1 MTELASLFLLIII
14 FLLLIIPGVF
24 MLYGYFIDRNQRRH
38 SVLKNYPLIGRV
50 RYFFESIGPELRQYL
65 FTEDNE
71 GKPFSRKDY
80 QNIVLPAK
88 YKKRMVGFGSQR
100 DFDQPGYYI
109 KNTMFP
115 KLEEELAIDQQEK
128 IKTYAYYIEKE
139 YLFSRKEYRI
149 KKEVDPY
156 FLDEK
161 HSVVIGPNCPKPFV
175 AKGLIGM
182 SGMSYGALG
191 DRAVTAL
198 SLGLGRAGGTW
209 MNTGEGGVSDY
220 HLRGNVDLIMQ
231 IGPGLFG
238 VRTKEGEMSWEQ
250 LQNKAGIE
258 QIKAFELK
266 LAQGAKTRGGHVE
279 GEKVTEE
286 IAAIRNITPYQTV
299 DSPNRFKEF
308 DDVYGML
315 DFVERVRE
323 VTGKP
328 VGIKIVVGQQGDI
341 DTLARVMAETGHAP
355 DFISVDGGEGGT
367 GATYQELADSVG
379 LPIKSAIPILHGA
392 LVDHG
397 VRDRVKIIASGKLF
411 TPDRIAV
418 ALALGADLVQVAR
431 AFMVTVGCIMA
442 QVCHTNHCPVGVATT
457 DPSLQKALNIEEKS
471 YRVTNFVISVREGLF
486 NIAAAAGLESPTQ
499 LKDEHV
505 SYKDLYDVVYEN
517 HLMTNQK

>member
-1 MTELASLFLLIII
+1 M
-14 FLLLIIPGVF
+14 
-24 MLYGYFIDRNQRRH
+24 
-38 SVLKNYPLIGRV
+38 
-50 RYFFESIGPELRQYL
+50 
-65 FTEDNE
+65 
-71 GKPFSRKDY
+71 
-80 QNIVLPAK
+80 
-88 YKKRMVGFGSQR
+88 
-100 DFDQPGYYI
+100 
-109 KNTMFP
+109 
-115 KLEEELAIDQQEK
+115 
-128 IKTYAYYIEKE
+128 
-139 YLFSRKEYRI
+139 
-149 KKEVDPY
+149 
-156 FLDEK
+156 
-161 HSVVIGPNCPKPFV
+161 
-175 AKGLIGM
+175 
-182 SGMSYGALG
+182 
-191 DRAVTAL
+191 
-198 SLGLGRAGGTW
+198 
-209 MNTGEGGVSDY
+209 
-220 HLRGNVDLIMQ
+220 
-231 IGPGLFG
+231 
-238 VRTKEGEMSWEQ
+238 
-250 LQNKAGIE
+250 
-258 QIKAFELK
+258 
-266 LAQGAKTRGGHVE
+266 
-279 GEKVTEE
+279 
-286 IAAIRNITPYQTV
+286 
-299 DSPNRFKEF
+299 
-308 DDVYGML
+308 
-315 DFVERVRE
+315 
-323 VTGKP
+323 
-328 VGIKIVVGQQGDI
+328 VGQQGDI